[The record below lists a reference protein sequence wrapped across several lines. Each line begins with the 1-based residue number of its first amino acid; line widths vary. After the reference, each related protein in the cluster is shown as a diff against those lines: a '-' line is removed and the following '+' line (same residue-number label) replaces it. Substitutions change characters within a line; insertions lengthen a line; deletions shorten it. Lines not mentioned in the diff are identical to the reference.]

1 MRLIDGKIKKN
12 LTNYIGQSFLAT
24 FAIFL
29 VLAFLNVLKETAI
42 IASLGATAFIIF
54 TMPKSYF
61 SKPRCLIGGYVV
73 GIIAGLF
80 CHFIC
85 CFLSLHLILGQKLY
99 YILFGSLAVGIAIF
113 LMVIT
118 NTEHAPAAGI
128 ALGLVINEWDWQTI
142 IFIISAVILF
152 AVIKRLLKAKLIDLV

>member
-1 MRLIDGKIKKN
+1 
-12 LTNYIGQSFLAT
+12 
-24 FAIFL
+24 
-29 VLAFLNVLKETAI
+29 
-42 IASLGATAFIIF
+42 
-54 TMPKSYF
+54 
-61 SKPRCLIGGYVV
+61 
-73 GIIAGLF
+73 
-80 CHFIC
+80 
-85 CFLSLHLILGQKLY
+85 
-99 YILFGSLAVGIAIF
+99 LAVGIAIF